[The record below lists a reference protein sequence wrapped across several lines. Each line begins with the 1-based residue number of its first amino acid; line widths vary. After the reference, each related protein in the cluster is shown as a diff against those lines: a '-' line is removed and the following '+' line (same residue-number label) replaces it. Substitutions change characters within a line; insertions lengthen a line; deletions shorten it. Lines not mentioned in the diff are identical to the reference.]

1 MALLGERAV
10 VLGAS
15 LAGMLAARVLS
26 EHYRTVTVVE
36 RDVLEAQ
43 PGNRRGVPQ
52 ARHGHALQSGGSAI
66 LDEFFPGI
74 LGALVA
80 DGAPVWDDGDL
91 SKAVIEYGGHRFVG
105 SGRTPNAVSTYQP
118 SRALLDW
125 HVLQRL
131 SALPN
136 VSLRSGYDV
145 VGLTSTGDHRCV
157 TGAVLARHDGT
168 QTTAVEADLVVD
180 ATGRGSRTPVFFEQ
194 LGYGR
199 PTEDELVVNL
209 SYTSQWIRMP
219 SEALREHII
228 ALFPRPGST
237 NTVAL
242 LRHENDRWLLTIGAM
257 AGDKPAADYPEMLG
271 IARSRVPAHVREVLA
286 SAEPVGT
293 TAHYRTPSSRWRR
306 YDEMVRLPGRLL
318 VTGDAVC
325 SFNPIYGQGM
335 TVAALDAMALRGCL
349 RRGDQDL
356 PRRYFQ
362 ASAKNI
368 RVAWR
373 NAVNADLALPEIDGQ
388 RPIGVRLNNAFADW
402 VLTAI
407 ETDPVVTGQFFRV
420 LGMVDSPTR
429 LMRPSILA
437 RVLRARFPGRSAA
450 SQSEMSLAS

>member
-52 ARHGHALQSGGSAI
+52 ARHGHVLQAGGSAV
-66 LDEFFPGI
+66 LDELFPGI
-74 LGALVA
+74 LEALAA

-105 SGRTPNAVSTYQP
+105 SGRIAASVSSYQP

-136 VSLRSGYDV
+136 VGVLGGYDV
-145 VGLTSTGDHRCV
+145 VGLTSTEDRRCV
-157 TGAVLARHDGT
+157 TGAMLARHDGT
-168 QTTAVEADLVVD
+168 QTTALDADLVVD

-194 LGYGR
+194 LGYDR
-199 PTEDELVVNL
+199 PTEDELTVNL

-219 SEALREHII
+219 SCRLREHFV
-228 ALFPRPGST
+228 ALFPKPGST

-242 LRHENDRWLLTIGAM
+242 LRHENDNWLLTIGSM
-257 AGDKPAADYPEMLG
+257 AGDRPAADYAEMLR
-271 IARSRVPAHVREVLA
+271 IARGRVPAHVREVLD
-286 SAEPVGT
+286 SAEPVGS

-306 YDEMVRLPGRLL
+306 YDKMVRVPGRLL

-335 TVAALDAMALRGCL
+335 TVAALDAMALERCL
-349 RRGDQDL
+349 RGGDQDL

-362 ASAKNI
+362 ASAKTI

-373 NAVNADLALPEIDGQ
+373 NAINADLALPEIDGE

-420 LGMVDSPTR
+420 LGMLDSPAR

-437 RVLRARFPGRSAA
+437 RVLRARLGGRPAT
-450 SQSEMSLAS
+450 SQSELSLAS